1 MYVVK
6 RSVERHDTRSWK
18 LCFFIIIS
26 SMLLIMT
33 NGCMMVGPDYVR
45 PTVSTPERYKG
56 TVAETVTTSYLRSSW
71 WEVFND
77 PDLNRF
83 AEEFQQESLEL
94 QVAASR
100 IDQAY
105 AALRGV
111 RADRYPS
118 ISQAGGVDR
127 RGVSDND
134 QGGPPRQSSFTQYR
148 IGLELGWELDLWG
161 RVRRLVEA
169 NTAEVEISV
178 ALYEDVKLLLL
189 AQLARNYFSLRFLD
203 EEKKVLNDAV
213 KTRQEHL
220 SLADSRFK
228 GGKTSELDVARAETE
243 LASTEAE
250 LARLDAPRVRFE
262 NAIAILIGK
271 NASTFHIESESYR
284 IDLPTIPVDIPM
296 EIIEQR
302 PDVAAAER
310 ALAASNARIG
320 VATAEFF
327 PKITLLSSGGLSGIN
342 SGDFFDWSSRTF
354 SFGPDLSLPI
364 FQGGRLQANLERAQA
379 AHEEALTNFQQVVLE
394 SFRDIEDALATLNA
408 LQAEN
413 AAQERA
419 LVAAEKAL
427 HLSKVRYEAGGVS
440 YIEVVDSQRERLT
453 AKRRVVQIR
462 GQRFEA
468 TVQLIQALGGGFNGG
483 SNK

>member
-6 RSVERHDTRSWK
+6 RSAESHDTRSWT
-18 LCFFIIIS
+18 LWFFIIIS
-26 SMLLIMT
+26 SMVLIMT

-45 PTVSTPERYKG
+45 PTVSTPGRYKG
-56 TVAETVTTSYLRSSW
+56 KVAETVTTSYLRSSW

-94 QVAASR
+94 QAAASR

-105 AALRGV
+105 AVLRGI
-111 RADRYPS
+111 RADKYPS
-118 ISQAGGVDR
+118 ISQTGGVDR

-134 QGGPPRQSSFTQYR
+134 QGGPPRHSSFTQYR

-169 NTAEVEISV
+169 NAAEAEISV

-189 AQLARNYFSLRFLD
+189 SQLARSYFSLRFLD
-203 EEKKVLNDAV
+203 EEKKVLSDAV
-213 KTRQEHL
+213 ETRREHL

-262 NAIAILIGK
+262 NAIAVLLGK
-271 NASTFHIESESYR
+271 DASTFHIESRLYR
-284 IDLPTIPVDIPM
+284 NELPSIPVNLPM

-302 PDVAAAER
+302 PDVAAAEH

-320 VATAEFF
+320 IATAEFF
-327 PKITLLSSGGLSGIN
+327 PKITLLSSGGFSSIN
-342 SGDFFDWSSRTF
+342 SGDFLGWSSRTF
-354 SFGPDLSLPI
+354 RFGPDLSLPI
-364 FQGGRLQANLERAQA
+364 FQGGRLRANLERAQA
-379 AHEEALTNFQQVVLE
+379 AHDEALANFQQVVLE
-394 SFRDIEDALATLNA
+394 SFRDIEDALATLSA
-408 LQAEN
+408 LQAEI
-413 AAQERA
+413 AAQKKAVE
-419 LVAAEKAL
+419 AAEKAL

-453 AKRRVVQIR
+453 AKRRAVQIR
-462 GQRFEA
+462 GQQFEA
-468 TVQLIQALGGGFNGG
+468 TVRLIQALGGGYKGAH
-483 SNK
+483 